1 MLISDI
7 DIVKKYCGGLLW
19 SPSQL
24 RGAVAFNCHAWIPGK
39 KMPPVVGE
47 MEQRCTHW
55 CKHGWGH
62 PDPVA
67 ATTVSPGTVSCCFFQ
82 FFSTCAVS
90 FFFLSPCLFLLQLPC
105 FPKSSWSWGLSV
117 IICNSRT
124 KVGCLTLCF
133 GGGPSYFGRDVFL
146 MHEWLT

>member
-19 SPSQL
+19 SPSQQ
-24 RGAVAFNCHAWIPGK
+24 RGAVAFNCHAWIPEK
-39 KMPPVVGE
+39 KKKCHQLWMRWSRGVLTGVNTGEDTPILWQPQQFHKKLFPVVSSNSSLL
-47 MEQRCTHW
+47 
-55 CKHGWGH
+55 
-62 PDPVA
+62 V
-67 ATTVSPGTVSCCFFQ
+67 
-82 FFSTCAVS
+82 
-90 FFFLSPCLFLLQLPC
+90 FLSSSSPIFLLQLPC
-105 FPKSSWSWGLSV
+105 FPKSSWSWGLSG